1 MKHQR
6 HIDAS
11 SAALREA
18 RQTRT
23 LIADINRIV
32 QILNSDITAEEQQ
45 AGVFDTSQAEY
56 PLLVR
61 TLATRRDN
69 LKETIAAL
77 EKRLAGLQ
85 IRTELELA

>member
-11 SAALREA
+11 SAALRTA
-18 RQTRT
+18 K
-23 LIADINRIV
+23 LIADIDRVV

-45 AGVFDTSQAEY
+45 AGVFDSSRAQY
-56 PLLVR
+56 PLLAR

-85 IRTELELA
+85 IRPALELA